1 MLSLLCGLCGGRS
14 DSVPSQETPWL
25 CYCHHYG
32 HSSPLKLIQADQQPA
47 LLASTG
53 TAGLFGLTEPVT
65 CPSKAWMFRLHWDI
79 NQTPLCMKRSLDYR
93 FDSVKWNNSTKVTF
107 TKQGLV

>member
-93 FDSVKWNNSTKVTF
+93 FGSVKWNNSTKVT
-107 TKQGLV
+107 KQGLV